1 MNYCENPCSFLQK
14 TTDEVKK
21 LALDPRSLVILPL
34 GSVEQH
40 GPHLPLG
47 TDTFILEFIL
57 TNACIK
63 SKYRDNIL
71 ILPTIPYGFSHLHTS
86 FSGTISIE
94 SKLLSELITS
104 VGRST
109 LNMGFKKLLM
119 LSWHG
124 GNYCSM
130 HDAAYALKK
139 EFPKAFIAY
148 ISFIEFILKEV
159 LDLVKPPIY
168 HADDLETSVML
179 AIKGRVLEK
188 ELEEL
193 KGKHRHIHHP
203 LRELISLDFTKRARV
218 RIPIL
223 IEEYASDGV
232 IGDVSHSDTD
242 KGAKIIE
249 VAINNLTEVVD
260 RIVSMEVGVIEET

>member
-1 MNYCENPCSFLQK
+1 MNYCENPCLFSQK
-14 TTDEVKK
+14 TTSEIKK
-21 LALDPRSLVILPL
+21 LASDPRSLVILPL

-40 GPHLPLG
+40 GPHLPVG

-57 TNACIK
+57 YNTCMK

-71 ILPTIPYGFSHLHTS
+71 ILPTIPYGFSHLHIS
-86 FSGTISIE
+86 FPGTISIE
-94 SKLLSELITS
+94 GNLLSEFITS
-104 VGRST
+104 IGRFT
-109 LNMGFKKLLM
+109 LNTGFIKLLM

-148 ISFIEFILKEV
+148 ISFIELIIKDV

-168 HADDLETSVML
+168 HADDLETSIML
-179 AIKGRVLEK
+179 AIGGRVLEK

-193 KGKHRHIHHP
+193 KKKHEHLHHS
-203 LRELISLDFTKRARV
+203 LGDLILLDFAKRTRV
-218 RIPIL
+218 RTPVL
-223 IEEYASDGV
+223 IEEYASDGI
-232 IGDVSHSDTD
+232 IGDLSQSSLD
-242 KGAKIIE
+242 KGVKIIE
-249 VAINNLTEVVD
+249 IAINNLTEVVD
-260 RIVSMEVGVIEET
+260 KIVLMGVG